1 MKPVYYHEP
10 YSELEIQ
17 ILIDL
22 FNVHQIDSKTARIAS
37 RKIDRNTASIQRQLS
52 RLREMNL
59 IGESKYSARAKK
71 IVATKNAKKAA
82 AQQIVRPVVER
93 AIVNEQK
100 NDELT
105 LIKLV
110 ISKLGAEQKLELIK
124 SMLA

>member
-10 YSELEIQ
+10 YSELETQ
-17 ILIDL
+17 VLIDL

-37 RKIDRNTASIQRQLS
+37 RKIDRNPRSIQRQLS

-82 AQQIVRPVVER
+82 ARQTVRPVVER

-105 LIKLV
+105 LIKLI
-110 ISKLGAEQKLELIK
+110 ISKLGTEQKLELIK
-124 SMLA
+124 SMLV

>member
-10 YSELEIQ
+10 YSELETQ
-17 ILIDL
+17 VLIDL

-37 RKIDRNTASIQRQLS
+37 RKIDRNPRSIQRQLS

-82 AQQIVRPVVER
+82 VRQTVRPVVER

-110 ISKLGAEQKLELIK
+110 ISKLGTEQKLELIK

>member
-17 ILIDL
+17 VLIDL

-37 RKIDRNTASIQRQLS
+37 RKIDRNSRSIQRQLS

-82 AQQIVRPVVER
+82 AKQTVRPVVER

-110 ISKLGAEQKLELIK
+110 ISKLGKEQKLELIK

>member
-10 YSELEIQ
+10 YSELETQ

-71 IVATKNAKKAA
+71 IVATKNAKKAV

-93 AIVNEQK
+93 AIVKEQK

-105 LIKLV
+105 LIKLI
-110 ISKLGAEQKLELIK
+110 ISKLDTEQKLELIK

>member
-10 YSELEIQ
+10 YSELETQ
-17 ILIDL
+17 VLIDL

-37 RKIDRNTASIQRQLS
+37 RKIDRNPRSIQRQLS

-82 AQQIVRPVVER
+82 ARQTVRPVVER

-105 LIKLV
+105 LIKLI
-110 ISKLGAEQKLELIK
+110 ISKLGTEQKLELIK